1 MSTNPKAIRM
11 RPDDRRA
18 EILDAARRTLLASGY
33 GAVGLAD
40 IAAAGEVSRPSIYR
54 YFPEGRTDVFVAVV
68 ETLGDE
74 LRERLRYAAQAP
86 FSPARR
92 LEQVLAA
99 LFAFFEESPDAFR
112 LLFRDVWGVGEP
124 AAEAAALAVR
134 ARLAGELAAL
144 LVDGGVDDADDA
156 TAAANAILGA
166 ALATIELAG
175 AGRVDAERAW
185 RITCDLAA
193 AALPG

>member
-1 MSTNPKAIRM
+1 MTTSPKPMRM

-18 EILDAARRTLLASGY
+18 EILDAARQLLLDSGY
-33 GAVGLAD
+33 ASVGLAE
-40 IAAAGEVSRPSIYR
+40 IAAAGDVSRPSVYR

-68 ETLGDE
+68 DSIGEDLH
-74 LRERLRYAAQAP
+74 ERLRYAGQVP
-86 FSPARR
+86 FSAARR

-99 LFAFFEESPDAFR
+99 LFAFFDETPSAFR